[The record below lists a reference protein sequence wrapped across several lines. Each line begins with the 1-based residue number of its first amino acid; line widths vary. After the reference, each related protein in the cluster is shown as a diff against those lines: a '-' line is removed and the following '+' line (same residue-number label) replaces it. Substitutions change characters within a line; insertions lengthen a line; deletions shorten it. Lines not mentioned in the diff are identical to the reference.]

1 LIASFTMC
9 TNNIKAIVFDRDGT
23 LIEHIHYLSDP
34 SKVTLLNGVKNG
46 IKVLKELGFKLFLHS
61 NQSGVGRGFFN
72 LEQVHKCN
80 QRMEELIGLGSNVFS
95 RVCIATEKP
104 DEEVFYR
111 KPSPRFANEIL
122 TDYHLNTSE
131 ICYVGDRYSDLET
144 ALNIGA
150 YSIGVN
156 TGLVDLHAELF
167 ELGLTS
173 QFNVVNSF
181 SDVVKNLVSMDYISQ
196 TDFKRI

>member
-1 LIASFTMC
+1 MSFTLR
-9 TNNIKAIVFDRDGT
+9 TNNIKAIIFDRDGT
-23 LIEHIHYLSDP
+23 LIEHIPYLSDP
-34 SKVTLLNGVKNG
+34 RKVRLLDGVKNG
-46 IKVLKELGFKLFLHS
+46 LLVLKQLGFKFFLHT

-72 LEQVHKCN
+72 LEQVFKCN
-80 QRMEELIGLGSNVFS
+80 QRMEELIGLGSDVFS
-95 RVCIATEKP
+95 SVCIATEKP
-104 DEEVFYR
+104 DEGLIYR
-111 KPSPRFANEIL
+111 KPSPKFANEIL
-122 TDYHLNTSE
+122 RDYHLNTSE

-156 TGLVDLHAELF
+156 TGLVDLHEQLF

-181 SDVVKNLVSMDYISQ
+181 SDVVKNLISKDYMSQ
-196 TDFKRI
+196 TDFYRI

>member
-1 LIASFTMC
+1 MC
-9 TNNIKAIVFDRDGT
+9 INNIKAVVFDRDGT
-23 LIEHIHYLSDP
+23 LIEHVHYLCDP
-34 SKVTLLNGVKNG
+34 EKVRLLNGVKNG
-46 IKVLKELGFKLFLHS
+46 IKVLKQSGFKLFLHS

-72 LEQVHKCN
+72 LEQVYACN

-104 DEEVFYR
+104 DEEILYR

-122 TDYHLNTSE
+122 TDFDLKTSE

-150 YSIGVN
+150 YVIGVN
-156 TGLVDLHAELF
+156 TGLVDLHLELF

-173 QFNVVNSF
+173 RFKVVNSF
-181 SDVVKNLVSMDYISQ
+181 SDVVKNLISKESRLQ
-196 TDFKRI
+196 NEFNHI